1 MAKAPGST
9 EMKEITVVAAPL
21 RENRY
26 QGKGAGSQ
34 VAKTQASAAMTKPQG
49 F

>member
-9 EMKEITVVAAPL
+9 EMKEITVIAAPFKAQ
-21 RENRY
+21 RY
-26 QGKGAGSQ
+26 ESRGAGSQ
-34 VAKTQASAAMTKPQG
+34 VARNQAGAAMTKPQ